1 MSLSYVQEAN
11 KLEST
16 KLSLYFSN
24 SKQLDSIYFSILFKY
39 FFYFFHAFCHFN
51 IFSLTTSSL
60 EEGDMPNIYLGS
72 CLFKPILDV
81 ECNFGISST

>member
-60 EEGDMPNIYLGS
+60 EEGGHAKYPLGIMS
-72 CLFKPILDV
+72 F
-81 ECNFGISST
+81 